1 MDHKS
6 KNNLP
11 ILYSF
16 RRCPYAMRARMAI
29 HISGQKCELREVL
42 LRDKPPSMLEYSAK
56 GTVPVLILQD
66 GKVIDESLDVI
77 DWALNLNDPDDWQR
91 SKDKEKTKELIKIN
105 DGEFKYHLDR
115 YKYSKRYDNE
125 DPEFHRK
132 KCLKFIESINNELNN
147 SEYIFDDNISY
158 ADIVLLPFIRQFR
171 IADIDWF
178 DALPYNNLKK
188 WLSGFLDSTLLNS
201 IMKKYDLWKEG
212 DKSIV
217 FKKVISG

>member
-29 HISGQKCELREVL
+29 HASGQKCELREVL
-42 LRDKPPSMLEYSAK
+42 LRDKPPSMIEYSLK

-66 GKVIDESLDVI
+66 GNVIDESLDVI
-77 DWALNLNDPDDWQR
+77 DWALNLNDPDNWQR
-91 SKDKEKTKELIKIN
+91 SKDNEKTKELIKIN
-105 DGEFKYHLDR
+105 DGEFKHHLDR

-132 KCLKFIESINNELNN
+132 KCLKFIESVNNELNN
-147 SEYIFDDNISY
+147 SKYIFDDNISY

-171 IADIDWF
+171 IADIEWF
-178 DALPYNNLKK
+178 DSLPYDNLKK
-188 WLSGFLDSTLLNS
+188 WLSSFLNSSLLNS

-217 FKKVISG
+217 F

>member
-66 GKVIDESLDVI
+66 DKVIDESLDVI
-77 DWALNLNDPDDWQR
+77 DWALNLNDPDNWQR
-91 SKDKEKTKELIKIN
+91 SKDTEKTKELIKIN

-171 IADIDWF
+171 IADIEWF
-178 DALPYNNLKK
+178 DSLPYDNLKK
-188 WLSGFLDSTLLNS
+188 WLSSFLDSSLLNS

-217 FKKVISG
+217 F

>member
-42 LRDKPPSMLEYSAK
+42 LRNKPPSMLEYSAK

-66 GKVIDESLDVI
+66 GNVIDESLDVI
-77 DWALNLNDPDDWQR
+77 DWALNLNDPDNWQR
-91 SKDKEKTKELIKIN
+91 SKDTKKTKELIKIN

-171 IADIDWF
+171 IADIEWF
-178 DALPYNNLKK
+178 DSLPYDNLKK
-188 WLSGFLDSTLLNS
+188 WLSSFLNSSLLNS

-217 FKKVISG
+217 F

>member
-1 MDHKS
+1 
-6 KNNLP
+6 
-11 ILYSF
+11 
-16 RRCPYAMRARMAI
+16 MAI

-66 GKVIDESLDVI
+66 GNVIDESLDVI

-91 SKDKEKTKELIKIN
+91 SKDTKKTKELIKIN

-147 SEYIFDDNISY
+147 SKYIFDDNISY
-158 ADIVLLPFIRQFR
+158 ADIVVLPFIRQFR
-171 IADIDWF
+171 IADIEWF
-178 DALPYNNLKK
+178 DSLPYDNLKK
-188 WLSGFLDSTLLNS
+188 WLSSFLDSSLLNS
-201 IMKKYDLWKEG
+201 IMKKYDLWQEG
-212 DKSIV
+212 DSLII
-217 FKKVISG
+217 F

>member
-1 MDHKS
+1 LDHKS

-91 SKDKEKTKELIKIN
+91 SKDTKKTKELIKIN

-132 KCLKFIESINNELNN
+132 KCLKFIESVNNELNN
-147 SEYIFDDNISY
+147 SKYIFDDNISY
-158 ADIVLLPFIRQFR
+158 ADIVVLPFIRQFR
-171 IADIDWF
+171 IADIEWF
-178 DALPYNNLKK
+178 DSLPYNNLKK
-188 WLSGFLDSTLLNS
+188 WLSGFLDSTLLSS

-217 FKKVISG
+217 F

>member
-29 HISGQKCELREVL
+29 HISDQRCELREVL

-91 SKDKEKTKELIKIN
+91 SKDTKKTKELIKIN

-171 IADIDWF
+171 IADIEWF
-178 DALPYNNLKK
+178 DSLPYDNLKK
-188 WLSGFLDSTLLNS
+188 WLSSFLESSLLNS

-217 FKKVISG
+217 F

>member
-42 LRDKPPSMLEYSAK
+42 LKDKPPSMLEYSAK

-66 GKVIDESLDVI
+66 GKIIDESLDVI

-171 IADIDWF
+171 IADIEWF
-178 DALPYNNLKK
+178 DSLPYDNLKK
-188 WLSGFLDSTLLNS
+188 WLSSFLDSSLLNS

-217 FKKVISG
+217 F

>member
-29 HISGQKCELREVL
+29 HISDQRCELREVL
-42 LRDKPPSMLEYSAK
+42 LRDKPPSMLQYSAK

-171 IADIDWF
+171 IADIEWF
-178 DALPYNNLKK
+178 DSLPYDNLKK
-188 WLSGFLDSTLLNS
+188 WLSSFLGSSLLNS

-217 FKKVISG
+217 F

>member
-29 HISGQKCELREVL
+29 HISGQRCELREVL

-115 YKYSKRYDNE
+115 YKYSKRYENE

-171 IADIDWF
+171 IADIEWF
-178 DALPYNNLKK
+178 DSLPYDNLKK
-188 WLSGFLDSTLLNS
+188 WLSSFLGSSLLNS

-217 FKKVISG
+217 F

>member
-91 SKDKEKTKELIKIN
+91 SKDTKKTKELIKIN

-132 KCLKFIESINNELNN
+132 KCLKFIESVNNELNN
-147 SEYIFDDNISY
+147 SKYIFDDNISY

-171 IADIDWF
+171 IADIEWF
-178 DALPYNNLKK
+178 DSLPYNNLKK

-217 FKKVISG
+217 F

>member
-125 DPEFHRK
+125 DPELHRK

-147 SEYIFDDNISY
+147 SKYIFDDNISY

-171 IADIDWF
+171 IADIEWF
-178 DALPYNNLKK
+178 DSLPYDNLKK
-188 WLSGFLDSTLLNS
+188 WLSSFLNSSLLNS

-217 FKKVISG
+217 F

>member
-42 LRDKPPSMLEYSAK
+42 LRDKPPSMLEYSPK
-56 GTVPVLILQD
+56 GTVPVLVLQD
-66 GKVIDESLDVI
+66 GNVIDESLDVI

-91 SKDKEKTKELIKIN
+91 SKDTKKTKELIKIN

-132 KCLKFIESINNELNN
+132 KCLKFIESVNNELNN
-147 SEYIFDDNISY
+147 SKYIFDDNISY
-158 ADIVLLPFIRQFR
+158 ADIVVLPFIRQFR
-171 IADIDWF
+171 IADIEWF
-178 DALPYNNLKK
+178 DSLPYDNLKK
-188 WLSGFLDSTLLNS
+188 WLSSFLDSSLLHS

-217 FKKVISG
+217 F

>member
-29 HISGQKCELREVL
+29 HASGQKCELREVL
-42 LRDKPPSMLEYSAK
+42 LRDKPPSMLEYSPK

-66 GKVIDESLDVI
+66 GYVIDESLDVI

-91 SKDKEKTKELIKIN
+91 SKDTKKTKELIKIN

-132 KCLKFIESINNELNN
+132 KCLKFIESVNNELNN
-147 SEYIFDDNISY
+147 SKYIFDDNISY
-158 ADIVLLPFIRQFR
+158 ADIVLLPFMRQFR
-171 IADIDWF
+171 IADMEWF
-178 DALPYNNLKK
+178 DSLPYDNLKK
-188 WLSGFLDSTLLNS
+188 WLSSFLDSSLLHS

-217 FKKVISG
+217 F

>member
-66 GKVIDESLDVI
+66 GKIIDESLDVI

-91 SKDKEKTKELIKIN
+91 SKDTKKTKELIKIN

-147 SEYIFDDNISY
+147 SKYIFDDNISY

-171 IADIDWF
+171 IADIEWF
-178 DALPYNNLKK
+178 DSLPYDNLKK
-188 WLSGFLDSTLLNS
+188 WLSSFLDSSLLHS

-212 DKSIV
+212 EKSIV
-217 FKKVISG
+217 F

>member
-29 HISGQKCELREVL
+29 HISGQKCEIREVL

-77 DWALNLNDPDDWQR
+77 DWALNLNDPEDWQR
-91 SKDKEKTKELIKIN
+91 SKYTKKTKELIKIN

-132 KCLKFIESINNELNN
+132 KCLKFIESVNNELNN
-147 SEYIFDDNISY
+147 SKYIFDDNISY
-158 ADIVLLPFIRQFR
+158 ADIVVLPFIRQFR
-171 IADIDWF
+171 IADIEWF
-178 DALPYNNLKK
+178 DSLPYDNLKK
-188 WLSGFLDSTLLNS
+188 WLSSFLDSSLLNS
-201 IMKKYDLWKEG
+201 IMKKYDLWQEG
-212 DKSIV
+212 DSLII
-217 FKKVISG
+217 F

>member
-29 HISGQKCELREVL
+29 HISGQRCELREVL

-56 GTVPVLILQD
+56 GSVPVLILQD

-147 SEYIFDDNISY
+147 SKYIFDDNISY

-171 IADIDWF
+171 IADIEWF
-178 DALPYNNLKK
+178 DSLPYDNLKK
-188 WLSGFLDSTLLNS
+188 WLSSFLNSSLLNS

-217 FKKVISG
+217 F

>member
-29 HISGQKCELREVL
+29 HASGQKCELREVL
-42 LRDKPPSMLEYSAK
+42 LRDKPPSMLEYSLK

-66 GKVIDESLDVI
+66 GNVIDESLDVI
-77 DWALNLNDPDDWQR
+77 DWALNLNDPDNWQR
-91 SKDKEKTKELIKIN
+91 SKDNEKTKELIKIN
-105 DGEFKYHLDR
+105 DGEFKHHLDR

-132 KCLKFIESINNELNN
+132 KCLKFIESVNNELNN
-147 SEYIFDDNISY
+147 SKYIFDDNISY
-158 ADIVLLPFIRQFR
+158 ADIVLLPFVRQFR
-171 IADIDWF
+171 IADMEWF
-178 DALPYNNLKK
+178 DSLPYDNLKK
-188 WLSGFLDSTLLNS
+188 WLSSFLDSSLLHS

-217 FKKVISG
+217 F

>member
-1 MDHKS
+1 MNTLDHKS

-29 HISGQKCELREVL
+29 HISGQKCELREFL
-42 LRDKPPSMLEYSAK
+42 LKDKPPSMLEYSAK

-77 DWALNLNDPDDWQR
+77 DWALNLNDPDNWQR
-91 SKDKEKTKELIKIN
+91 SKDTKKTKELIKIN

-132 KCLKFIESINNELNN
+132 KCLKFIESVNNELNN
-147 SEYIFDDNISY
+147 SKYIFDDNISY

-171 IADIDWF
+171 IADIEWF
-178 DALPYNNLKK
+178 DSLPYDNLKK
-188 WLSGFLDSTLLNS
+188 WLSSFLGSSLLNS

-217 FKKVISG
+217 F

>member
-29 HISGQKCELREVL
+29 HISGQRCELREVL

-132 KCLKFIESINNELNN
+132 KCLKFIELINNELNN

-171 IADIDWF
+171 IADIEWF
-178 DALPYNNLKK
+178 DSLPYDNLKK
-188 WLSGFLDSTLLNS
+188 WLSSFLNSSLLNS

-217 FKKVISG
+217 F

>member
-29 HISGQKCELREVL
+29 HISGQRCELREVL

-77 DWALNLNDPDDWQR
+77 DWALNLNDPDNWQR
-91 SKDKEKTKELIKIN
+91 SKDTKKTKELIKIN

-132 KCLKFIESINNELNN
+132 KCLKFIESVNNELNN
-147 SEYIFDDNISY
+147 SKYIFDDNISY
-158 ADIVLLPFIRQFR
+158 TDIVLLPFIRQFR
-171 IADIDWF
+171 IADIEWF
-178 DALPYNNLKK
+178 DSLPYDNLKK
-188 WLSGFLDSTLLNS
+188 WLSSFLESSLLNS

-217 FKKVISG
+217 F

>member
-29 HISGQKCELREVL
+29 HISDQRCELREVL

-77 DWALNLNDPDDWQR
+77 DWALNLNDPDNWQR
-91 SKDKEKTKELIKIN
+91 SKDTKKTKELIKIN

-132 KCLKFIESINNELNN
+132 KCLKFIESVNNELNN
-147 SEYIFDDNISY
+147 SKYIFDDNISY
-158 ADIVLLPFIRQFR
+158 ADIVVLPFIRQFR
-171 IADIDWF
+171 IADIEWF
-178 DALPYNNLKK
+178 DSLPYDNLKK
-188 WLSGFLDSTLLNS
+188 WLSSFLDSSLLNS

-217 FKKVISG
+217 F

>member
-29 HISGQKCELREVL
+29 HISGQRCELREVL
-42 LRDKPPSMLEYSAK
+42 LRDKPPSMLDYSAK

-77 DWALNLNDPDDWQR
+77 DWALNINDPDDWQR

-147 SEYIFDDNISY
+147 SKYIFDDNISY

-171 IADIDWF
+171 IADIEWF
-178 DALPYNNLKK
+178 DSLPYDNLKK
-188 WLSGFLDSTLLNS
+188 WLSSFLGSSLLNS

-217 FKKVISG
+217 F

>member
-1 MDHKS
+1 LDHKS

-29 HISGQKCELREVL
+29 HISDQRCELREVL
-42 LRDKPPSMLEYSAK
+42 LRDKPPSMLQYSAK

-91 SKDKEKTKELIKIN
+91 SKDTKKTKELIKIN

-171 IADIDWF
+171 IADIEWF
-178 DALPYNNLKK
+178 DSLPYDNLKK
-188 WLSGFLDSTLLNS
+188 WLSSFLDSSLLNS

-217 FKKVISG
+217 F

>member
-29 HISGQKCELREVL
+29 HISGQKCEIREVL

-91 SKDKEKTKELIKIN
+91 SKDTKKTKELIKIN

-171 IADIDWF
+171 IADIEWF
-178 DALPYNNLKK
+178 DSLPYNNLKK
-188 WLSGFLDSTLLNS
+188 WLSSFLDSYLLNS
-201 IMKKYDLWKEG
+201 IMKKYVLWKEG
-212 DKSIV
+212 DEVTI
-217 FKKVISG
+217 F